1 MRPAIA
7 GHGDRLR
14 PVHTGSAVASRS
26 GNRASARRAAQRIAL
41 DFAAVE
47 RAMSTKEISALQPGA
62 GLKPEPPSTIA
73 ALTDQSQT
81 PPIPEELSM
90 LPIRGFVVFPGTVLP
105 LNVQRAAS
113 LKLLDDTLPRT
124 KVIGLLTQR
133 EEAKEDPAPQDLY
146 TVGTA
151 ALVLKLLLQ
160 TEDNVLVIVQ
170 GLRRFNLRRIV
181 ATSPFLRAEIDLSES
196 ILPPASKE
204 WEATFRNLRDS
215 AARLFELAP
224 DAPEQARLMILNIE
238 NPEQL
243 ADFLA
248 PNLNVDV
255 AQKQALLEEVDVE
268 KRVRAIQKQISAQL
282 EIAEIQQK
290 LQKDVASQFSDA
302 QRRAYLRSQIKA
314 IQREL
319 GEAESGGE
327 EQAQQLRARLAEA
340 KPPEEVM
347 KQAERELK
355 RLDFIPPASPEFSV
369 IVSYIEIIADLPWNK
384 LSEDNLDLDQ
394 AQQIV
399 DRDHYDLEKVKKRL
413 IEYLAVRKLNPTG
426 HGPILCFLGPPGVG
440 KTSLGQSIADALGRK
455 FVRISL
461 GGMRDE
467 AEIRGHRRTYIGSMP
482 GRIIQELRRCGTRN
496 PVFMLDEIDKIGAD
510 FRGDPAS
517 ALLEVLDPRQN
528 HAFVDRYLDVPF
540 DLSQVIFIG
549 TANYIEG
556 IPEPLRDRIE
566 VISIPGYTE
575 REKIEIAKR
584 YLIKRQLEENG
595 LKPEQCEFEEEA
607 IRNVIND
614 YTHEAGVR
622 ELERQIGAICRGVA
636 AQVARGKTDRVTVT
650 PELMAEMLGPPKYV
664 RETKLKTSKPG
675 VVTGLAY
682 TPAGGEILH
691 IEATRYPGKA
701 NIILTGHIGEVMKES
716 VQAALSLLRSR
727 EGQLGVNPEEFREMD
742 IHVHVP
748 AGAVPKDG
756 PSAGIAMFTALAS
769 LFSNIPVRSDVAMT
783 GEISLRG
790 LVLPIGGLKEKSLA
804 AMRAGISTVIIPKL
818 NEKDLVDV
826 PEEAKQKLK
835 FVPVENVDEV
845 LDVALEKNGATG
857 RRTGGSASP
866 KTMTK

>member
-1 MRPAIA
+1 
-7 GHGDRLR
+7 
-14 PVHTGSAVASRS
+14 
-26 GNRASARRAAQRIAL
+26 
-41 DFAAVE
+41 
-47 RAMSTKEISALQPGA
+47 MSENEISALRAGGEFKPGA
-62 GLKPEPPSTIA
+62 QSTIVA
-73 ALTDQSQT
+73 PTDETQM
-81 PPIPEELSM
+81 PHIPEELPI
-90 LPIRGFVVFPGTVLP
+90 LPMRGFVVFPGTVVP

-113 LKLLDDTLPRT
+113 LKLLDETLPRT
-124 KVIGLLTQR
+124 KVIGLVTQR
-133 EEAKEDPAPQDLY
+133 DETKEDPTPQDLY
-146 TVGTA
+146 SVGTV
-151 ALVLKLLLQ
+151 ALVLKLLRQ
-160 TEDNVLVIVQ
+160 SDDHVVVITQ
-170 GLRRFNLRRIV
+170 GLRRFSLRKIV
-181 ATSPFLRAEIDLSES
+181 ATSPFLRAEVDLPKS
-196 ILPPASKE
+196 ISPPESKE

-215 AARLFELAP
+215 ATKLFELTP
-224 DAPEQARLMILNIE
+224 DAPEQVRLMILNID
-238 NPEQL
+238 NAEQL

-248 PNLNVDV
+248 PNLNIDV
-255 AQKQALLEEVDVE
+255 GEKQALLEELDVE
-268 KRVRAIQKQISAQL
+268 KRVRAVQKHISAQL
-282 EIAEIQQK
+282 EIAEIQQR

-319 GEAESGGE
+319 GEAEAGSE
-327 EQAQQLRARLAEA
+327 EQAQQLRKRLEEA
-340 KPPEEVM
+340 NPPEEVM

-384 LSEDNLDLDQ
+384 LSKDNLDLDQ
-394 AQQIV
+394 AQRIL

-413 IEYLAVRKLNPTG
+413 IEYLAVRKLNPQG
-426 HGPILCFLGPPGVG
+426 HGAILCFLGPPGVG

-575 REKIEIAKR
+575 REKLEIAKR
-584 YLIKRQLEENG
+584 YLVPRQLEENG
-595 LKPEQCEFEEEA
+595 LKPEQCVWEDDA
-607 IRNVIND
+607 LRRVIND

-622 ELERQIGAICRGVA
+622 ELERQIGAICRGIA
-636 AQVARGKTDRVTVT
+636 SQVARGKTEHVTVT
-650 PELMAEMLGPPKYV
+650 PDVVREMLGPAKYV

-682 TPAGGEILH
+682 TPQGGEVLH
-691 IEATRYPGKA
+691 IEATRYPGKG
-701 NIILTGHIGEVMKES
+701 NITLTGHIGEVMKES

-727 EGQLGVNPEEFREMD
+727 DGQLGVNSEDFRKMD

-769 LFSNIPVRSDVAMT
+769 LFTNKPVRPDVAMT
-783 GEISLRG
+783 GEITLRG

-826 PEEAKQKLK
+826 PEEVKQKIK

-845 LDVALEKNGATG
+845 LAVALERNGAP
-857 RRTGGSASP
+857 SAPENKSA
-866 KTMTK
+866 

>member
-1 MRPAIA
+1 
-7 GHGDRLR
+7 
-14 PVHTGSAVASRS
+14 
-26 GNRASARRAAQRIAL
+26 
-41 DFAAVE
+41 
-47 RAMSTKEISALQPGA
+47 MSENEISALRAGGEFKPGA
-62 GLKPEPPSTIA
+62 QSTIVA
-73 ALTDQSQT
+73 PTDETQM
-81 PPIPEELSM
+81 PPIPEELSI
-90 LPIRGFVVFPGTVLP
+90 LPMRGFVVFPGTVVP

-113 LKLLDDTLPRT
+113 LKLLDETLPRT
-124 KVIGLLTQR
+124 KVIGLVTQR
-133 EEAKEDPAPQDLY
+133 DETKEDPTPQDLY
-146 TVGTA
+146 SVGTV
-151 ALVLKLLLQ
+151 ALVLKLLRQ
-160 TEDNVLVIVQ
+160 SDDHVVVITQ
-170 GLRRFNLRRIV
+170 GLRRFSLRKIV
-181 ATSPFLRAEIDLSES
+181 ATSPFLRAEVDLPKS
-196 ILPPASKE
+196 ISPPESKE

-215 AARLFELAP
+215 ATKLFELTP
-224 DAPEQARLMILNIE
+224 DAPEQVRLMILNID
-238 NPEQL
+238 NAEQL

-248 PNLNVDV
+248 PNLNIDV
-255 AQKQALLEEVDVE
+255 GEKQALLEELDVE
-268 KRVRAIQKQISAQL
+268 KRVRAVQKHISAQL
-282 EIAEIQQK
+282 EIAEIQQR

-319 GEAESGGE
+319 GEAEAGSE
-327 EQAQQLRARLAEA
+327 EQAQQLRKRLEEA
-340 KPPEEVM
+340 NPPEEVM

-384 LSEDNLDLDQ
+384 LSKDNLDLDQ
-394 AQQIV
+394 AQRIL

-413 IEYLAVRKLNPTG
+413 IEYLAVRKLNPQG
-426 HGPILCFLGPPGVG
+426 HGAILCFLGPPGVG

-575 REKIEIAKR
+575 REKLEIAKR
-584 YLIKRQLEENG
+584 YLVPRQLEENG
-595 LKPEQCEFEEEA
+595 LKPEQCVWEDDA
-607 IRNVIND
+607 LRRVIND

-622 ELERQIGAICRGVA
+622 ELERQIGAICRGIA
-636 AQVARGKTDRVTVT
+636 SQVARGKTEHVTVT
-650 PELMAEMLGPPKYV
+650 PDVVREMLGPAKYV

-682 TPAGGEILH
+682 TPQGGEVLH
-691 IEATRYPGKA
+691 IEATRYPGKG
-701 NIILTGHIGEVMKES
+701 NITLTGHIGEVMKES

-727 EGQLGVNPEEFREMD
+727 DGQLGVNSEDFRKMD

-769 LFSNIPVRSDVAMT
+769 LFSNKPVRPDVAMT
-783 GEISLRG
+783 GEITLRG

-826 PEEAKQKLK
+826 PEEVKQKIK

-845 LDVALEKNGATG
+845 LAVALEKNG
-857 RRTGGSASP
+857 GSVRSRKQIGLSAP
-866 KTMTK
+866 KLADALTRKR

>member
-1 MRPAIA
+1 
-7 GHGDRLR
+7 
-14 PVHTGSAVASRS
+14 
-26 GNRASARRAAQRIAL
+26 
-41 DFAAVE
+41 
-47 RAMSTKEISALQPGA
+47 MSENEISALRAGGEFKPGA
-62 GLKPEPPSTIA
+62 QSTIVA
-73 ALTDQSQT
+73 PTDETQM
-81 PPIPEELSM
+81 PPIPEELSI
-90 LPIRGFVVFPGTVLP
+90 LPMRGFVVFPGTVVP

-113 LKLLDDTLPRT
+113 LKLLDETLPRT
-124 KVIGLLTQR
+124 KVIGLVTQR
-133 EEAKEDPAPQDLY
+133 DETKEDPTPQDLY
-146 TVGTA
+146 SVGTV
-151 ALVLKLLLQ
+151 ALVLKLLRQ
-160 TEDNVLVIVQ
+160 SDEHVVVITQ
-170 GLRRFNLRRIV
+170 GLRRFSLRKIV
-181 ATSPFLRAEIDLSES
+181 ATSPFLRAEVGLPKS
-196 ILPPASKE
+196 ISPRESKE

-215 AARLFELAP
+215 AAKLFELTP
-224 DAPEQARLMILNIE
+224 DAPEQVRLMILNID
-238 NPEQL
+238 NAEQL

-248 PNLNVDV
+248 PNLNIDV
-255 AQKQALLEEVDVE
+255 GEKQAILEELDVE
-268 KRVRAIQKQISAQL
+268 KRVRAVQKHISAQL
-282 EIAEIQQK
+282 EIAEIQQR

-319 GEAESGGE
+319 GEAEAGSE
-327 EQAQQLRARLAEA
+327 EQAQQLRKRLEEA
-340 KPPEEVM
+340 NPPEEVM

-384 LSEDNLDLDQ
+384 LSKDNLDLDQ
-394 AQQIV
+394 AQRIL

-413 IEYLAVRKLNPTG
+413 IEYLAVRKLNPQG
-426 HGPILCFLGPPGVG
+426 HGAILCFLGPPGVG

-575 REKIEIAKR
+575 REKLEIAKR
-584 YLIKRQLEENG
+584 YLVPRQLEENG
-595 LKPEQCEFEEEA
+595 LKPEQCVWEDDA
-607 IRNVIND
+607 LRRVIND

-622 ELERQIGAICRGVA
+622 ELERQIGAICRGIA
-636 AQVARGKTDRVTVT
+636 SQVARGKTEHVTVT
-650 PELMAEMLGPPKYV
+650 PDVVREMLGPAKYV

-682 TPAGGEILH
+682 TPQGGEVLH
-691 IEATRYPGKA
+691 IEATRYSGKG
-701 NIILTGHIGEVMKES
+701 NITLTGHIGEVMKES

-727 EGQLGVNPEEFREMD
+727 DGQLGVNSEDFRKMD

-769 LFSNIPVRSDVAMT
+769 LFSNKPVRPDVAMT
-783 GEISLRG
+783 GEITLRG

-826 PEEAKQKLK
+826 PEEVKQKIK

-845 LDVALEKNGATG
+845 LAVALEKNG
-857 RRTGGSASP
+857 GSVRSRKQIGLSAP
-866 KTMTK
+866 KLADALTRKR

>member
-1 MRPAIA
+1 MSSKELST
-7 GHGDRLR
+7 LR
-14 PVHTGSAVASRS
+14 AE
-26 GNRASARRAAQRIAL
+26 
-41 DFAAVE
+41 VE
-47 RAMSTKEISALQPGA
+47 AKPGV
-62 GLKPEPPSTIA
+62 ESTIA
-73 ALTDQSQT
+73 AGTGESQM
-81 PPIPEELSM
+81 PHIPEELSI
-90 LPIRGFVVFPGTVLP
+90 LPVRGLVIFPGTIIP

-133 EEAKEDPAPQDLY
+133 DETKEDPTPQDLY

-151 ALVLKLLLQ
+151 AIVLKLLRQ
-160 TEDNVLVIVQ
+160 AEDNVLVIVQ
-170 GLRRFNLRRIV
+170 GLRRFSLRKIV
-181 ATSPFLRAEIDLSES
+181 ATSPFLRAEVGLPES
-196 ILPPASKE
+196 ILPPESKE
-204 WEATFRNLRDS
+204 WKATFRNLRDS

-224 DAPEQARLMILNIE
+224 DAPGQARLMILNIE
-238 NPEQL
+238 SPEQL

-255 AQKQALLEEVDVE
+255 AQKQALLEELDVE
-268 KRVRAIQKQISAQL
+268 KRVQAIQEQISAQL

-319 GEAESGGE
+319 GEAEGGGE
-327 EQAQQLRARLAEA
+327 EQAQQLRARLEEA
-340 KPPEEVM
+340 KPPEAVM

-384 LSEDNLDLDQ
+384 LSQDNLDLDQ
-394 AQQIV
+394 AQKIL

-413 IEYLAVRKLNPTG
+413 IEYLAVRKLNPEG
-426 HGPILCFLGPPGVG
+426 HGAILCFLGPPGVG

-528 HAFVDRYLDVPF
+528 NAFVDRYLDVPF

-549 TANYIEG
+549 TANYIDG
-556 IPEPLRDRIE
+556 VPEPLRDRIE
-566 VISIPGYTE
+566 VISLPGYTE
-575 REKIEIAKR
+575 REKLEIAKR
-584 YLIKRQLEENG
+584 YLVRRQLEENG
-595 LKPEQCEFEEEA
+595 LKPEQIEWQDEA
-607 IRNVIND
+607 LRRIIND

-622 ELERQIGAICRGVA
+622 ELERQIASVCRGIA
-636 AQVARGKTDRVTVT
+636 SQVARGKIEHATVT
-650 PELMAEMLGPPKYV
+650 PELVAEILGPAKYV

-682 TPAGGEILH
+682 TPAGGEVLH
-691 IEATRYPGKA
+691 IEATRYPGKG
-701 NIILTGHIGEVMKES
+701 NVTLTGHIGEVMKES
-716 VQAALSLLRSR
+716 VQAALSLVRSR
-727 EGQLGVNPEEFREMD
+727 NSEIGAKAEDFRNID
-742 IHVHVP
+742 VHVHVP

-769 LFSNIPVRSDVAMT
+769 LFSNTPVRPDVAMT
-783 GEISLRG
+783 GEITLRG

-818 NEKDLVDV
+818 NEKDLVNV

-835 FVPVENVDEV
+835 FVPVENVDQV
-845 LDVALEKNGATG
+845 LEAALEKNGATIP
-857 RRTGGSASP
+857 SDN
-866 KTMTK
+866 